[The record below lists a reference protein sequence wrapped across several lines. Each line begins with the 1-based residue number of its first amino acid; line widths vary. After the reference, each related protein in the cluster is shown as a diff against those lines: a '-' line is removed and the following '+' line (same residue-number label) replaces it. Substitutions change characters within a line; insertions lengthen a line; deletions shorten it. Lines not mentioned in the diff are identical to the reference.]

1 MKLDDLLD
9 AIGEVDDV
17 WVKRAK
23 EKKKT
28 HRALWAVVGTLAACI
43 CIVMMLPKGIL
54 NDSSNQAQD
63 EEIYKNIWIYYV
75 KDGEVCKEQEY
86 ILAQAMAVFSAW
98 KEKNGIG
105 DEVELIQYSPDT
117 TSIIVSANL
126 QDYYG
131 TIDRELLLDSLK
143 QTMAGYSNLEYDKWN
158 LYYEEESQ

>member
-1 MKLDDLLD
+1 
-9 AIGEVDDV
+9 
-17 WVKRAK
+17 
-23 EKKKT
+23 
-28 HRALWAVVGTLAACI
+28 
-43 CIVMMLPKGIL
+43 MLPKGIL

-117 TSIIVSANL
+117 TYIIVSANL

-158 LYYEEESQ
+158 LYYEEESR